1 MQDPHQVFQ
10 ADEEETLVAPRFD
23 DEETIV
29 ARRVVP
35 LGEVGQAEPVATPT
49 ATVASAYPPERPAAR
64 RTWPLA
70 LVLVSALAGAVLGG
84 TGLYFYQHRA
94 SSHANNKPA
103 TQQPVAPTNA
113 PAAASQPTPSPTLEV
128 ASGQPGATAASLN
141 SDAQAGESNASPG
154 DGANVGTP
162 KDAAAAPEA
171 EQHKADAVA
180 GSPKHGKK
188 GDHDEEIERD
198 RRRARRADSGDQLS
212 HADTDADGAPV
223 ARRVDTIT
231 IFDRPRRAERR
242 DRTRQPS
249 GADRLRRIFEGQPQ

>member
-1 MQDPHQVFQ
+1 MQNPHQFLPT
-10 ADEEETLVAPRFD
+10 DEEETLIAPRFD

-49 ATVASAYPPERPAAR
+49 ATLTHEYQSEQPATR

-84 TGLYFYQHRA
+84 TGLYFYQSRA
-94 SSHANNKPA
+94 SSHANNQPA
-103 TQQPVAPTNA
+103 QQPVAPTNA
-113 PAAASQPTPSPTLEV
+113 PAAASQPTPAPTLEV
-128 ASGQPGATAASLN
+128 ASGQPSAPAASQN
-141 SDAQAGESNASPG
+141 SDAQADESNASPNG
-154 DGANVGTP
+154 GANVEAP
-162 KDAAAAPEA
+162 KDAEA
-171 EQHKADAVA
+171 EQHKADAAA

-188 GDHDEEIERD
+188 GDRDEEIERD
-198 RRRARRADSGDQLS
+198 RRRARHADSDDQLS

-223 ARRVDTIT
+223 ARHVDT

-242 DRTRQPS
+242 DRTRQTS
-249 GADRLRRIFEGQPQ
+249 GADRLRRIFEGQP

>member
-49 ATVASAYPPERPAAR
+49 AAVASAYPPERPSAR

-94 SSHANNKPA
+94 SSHASNQPA
-103 TQQPVAPTNA
+103 AQQPVAPLSA
-113 PAAASQPTPSPTLEV
+113 PAAASQPTPAPTLEV
-128 ASGQPGATAASLN
+128 ATEQPSAPATSQN
-141 SDAQAGESNASPG
+141 SDAGTDESNASPVG
-154 DGANVGTP
+154 GANVEAP
-162 KDAAAAPEA
+162 SDAAVPAA
-171 EQHKADAVA
+171 EQRKADADA

-198 RRRARRADSGDQLS
+198 RRRARHADSDDQLS
-212 HADTDADGAPV
+212 NADTDADGAPV

-242 DRTRQPS
+242 DRTRQTS